1 MCSGLVSSMA
11 FLSFK
16 IFPSN
21 SFVAPYCSSL
31 TVPLSCVVHR
41 TSFYQKLV
49 VKTVGPALVLVL
61 LWLKPLVDGKASS
74 SQLVS
79 KLSLLWL
86 ELIYT
91 SVSTTIFE
99 TFACSMENFSTC
111 GSSLLSPAIVPR
123 FAKDGSFMRL
133 SCSSF
138 TALVRALS
146 FACSLTTKQSIN
158 SRLFPTGAP
167 LLFFVLT
174 YYNRDA
180 LKQLL
185 LTVHETDMHLDNHAL
200 RGSITIGQAARPLR
214 GSITIG
220 QAAHRPSL
228 FARWPS
234 SHVAFAAESIRLN
247 WLVKKVERF
256 VPSCW

>member
-1 MCSGLVSSMA
+1 
-11 FLSFK
+11 
-16 IFPSN
+16 
-21 SFVAPYCSSL
+21 
-31 TVPLSCVVHR
+31 
-41 TSFYQKLV
+41 
-49 VKTVGPALVLVL
+49 
-61 LWLKPLVDGKASS
+61 
-74 SQLVS
+74 
-79 KLSLLWL
+79 
-86 ELIYT
+86 
-91 SVSTTIFE
+91 
-99 TFACSMENFSTC
+99 
-111 GSSLLSPAIVPR
+111 
-123 FAKDGSFMRL
+123 MRL

-146 FACSLTTKQSIN
+146 FARSLTTKQSIN

-220 QAAHRPSL
+220 QAARRPSL

-256 VPSCW
+256 VPSCWWFRSLQLLLRVAQTSLMVLVERQHVQCSVASAVALVGVCIHREMAPFCRPSVRRSLEFVCILTAKSYSP